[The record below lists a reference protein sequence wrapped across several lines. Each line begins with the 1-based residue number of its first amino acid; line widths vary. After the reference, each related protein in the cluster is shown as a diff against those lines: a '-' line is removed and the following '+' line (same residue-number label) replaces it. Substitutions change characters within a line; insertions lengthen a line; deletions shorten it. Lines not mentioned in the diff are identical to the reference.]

1 MTWFVPFRSLV
12 IFLVHANFRRCDLC
26 IYIGGKTSIFT
37 AGYTQGV
44 SVLPLQGV
52 TKKREGYTD
61 TSSFAYLLHEKPR
74 PVLGL
79 VGQKLPVNFPHF
91 DVPNLF
97 DDF

>member
-1 MTWFVPFRSLV
+1 MPTFEGVTSVFILGGRPQSSL
-12 IFLVHANFRRCDLC
+12 LDTH
-26 IYIGGKTSIFT
+26 
-37 AGYTQGV
+37 TQGV
-44 SVLPLQGV
+44 SVLPFQGV

-74 PVLGL
+74 PLLGL
-79 VGQKLPVNFPHF
+79 VGQKLPVDFPHF